1 MKSRLTNKG
10 RVTVTVLTSFLILS
24 TFVVLNSSSY
34 NVDAQPQKLQFPKS
48 QQADLMVI
56 NSGKVPPTEN
66 FNVAEGFTIQ
76 PVLWNLT
83 LPSAVTFDDT
93 GRNMFLS
100 EAGYAYGELHPQ
112 PRIIKVDTQ
121 NGNVSVFVDRLL
133 NGPITDVVFHNGTL
147 YVSHRGIISTV
158 NPNTGLIK
166 NIITDLPSIGD
177 HHNNQIAFGPDGR
190 LYFGQGTATNS
201 GVVGQDNFYGFPWL
215 ALAPTFHDVP
225 GKNVTLTGQNFVT
238 ANPLKSPQPPNGN
251 ATTGAFVPF
260 GNATEEGQVIKG
272 GVKCSGCIISAKPD
286 GSDLRLVA
294 WGLRNPYGLAFDNQG
309 NLIISNNGADERG
322 SRPIKDDSDKA
333 FLIDVSNSSN
343 IGKFYGW
350 PDFFGGKELKPVT
363 DPTFKSPRGKQPLQF
378 LMQDHPPVEKPLA
391 DIGHAVGSTQA
402 AVSNSS
408 IFGLQG
414 MAFIGQFGT
423 TYPSSHTHFEK
434 SMIGERVIMLNPQT
448 GNVTEFISTK
458 APDPSFRPIGLA
470 FNKNDNA
477 LYIAS
482 IGKFEVR
489 NTLPNGTPL
498 PMYVPWGYAHTGSV
512 WKVTSN
518 ATNTNATATTTGNT
532 TETAATTE
540 NAALQNQSVTN
551 PTPTTTTT
559 PTPTLTTSPPT
570 ATTPDQGE
578 EDNEGQAEGGEEDN
592 EGG

>member
-1 MKSRLTNKG
+1 MRYRGINRDRLA
-10 RVTVTVLTSFLILS
+10 VAALASLLVLS
-24 TFVVLNSSSY
+24 TLAVFNLSSY
-34 NVDAQPQKLQFPKS
+34 NVEAQTQKLQFPKS
-48 QQADLMVI
+48 QQADLMAI
-56 NSGKVPPTEN
+56 NSGSAPTTTN
-66 FNVAEGFTIQ
+66 FNITVPGYTIQ

-121 NGNVSVFVDRLL
+121 NGNVSILVDRLL
-133 NGPITDVVFHNGTL
+133 NGPVTDVVFHNGTL

-177 HHNNQIAFGPDGR
+177 HHNNQMAFGPDGR

-201 GVVGQDNFYGFPWL
+201 AVVGQDNFYGFPWL

-238 ANPLKSPQPPNGN
+238 ANPLRSPQPPNGN

-260 GNATEEGQVIKG
+260 GNATGEGQVIKG

-322 SRPIKDDSDKA
+322 SRPIKDDNDKA
-333 FLIDVSNSSN
+333 LSIDISNSSN
-343 IGKFYGW
+343 FGKFYGW

-363 DPTFKSPRGKQPLQF
+363 DPVFKSPRGKQPLQF
-378 LMQDHPPVEKPLA
+378 LMQDHPPVERPLA
-391 DIGHAVGSTQA
+391 DIGHAVGSTQVA
-402 AVSNSS
+402 ISNSS
-408 IFGLQG
+408 AFGLEG

-434 SMIGERVIMLNPQT
+434 DMIGERVVMLNPQT

-512 WKVTSN
+512 WKVTSS
-518 ATNTNATATTTGNT
+518 ATNATTT
-532 TETAATTE
+532 
-540 NAALQNQSVTN
+540 
-551 PTPTTTTT
+551 
-559 PTPTLTTSPPT
+559 
-570 ATTPDQGE
+570 
-578 EDNEGQAEGGEEDN
+578 
-592 EGG
+592 